1 MRPWRLWMPEDCR
14 STEDDV
20 EAMMIEAVISL
31 AELEIW
37 WNGVY
42 ENALSHSRVSPA
54 VVVWVRDAHLN
65 LLRDARSEEKKIM
78 MCSDGCL

>member
-20 EAMMIEAVISL
+20 EAMMIEAVVSL

-42 ENALSHSRVSPA
+42 VNALSRLRVSPA
-54 VVVWVRDAHLN
+54 VFVRVRDYEAVE
-65 LLRDARSEEKKIM
+65 SCEE
-78 MCSDGCL
+78 